1 MLRYNI
7 LSDLRKN
14 KEETI
19 YGLSKKLQRSTSV
32 IVYELDCLEG
42 YGLVYCWDEDGRKPY
57 RLTDLGRKVL
67 DAAECMQQRG
77 EELAISLYGKEIVDL
92 VKRVGIIRPVE
103 KFVPT
108 REVVTGCGF
117 DYALRDAASAPFK
130 FLGDVVRSAYEALRR
145 AKLTCPK
152 CGYSFNVPLVLP
164 GPAPFVCPS
173 YHRSLMLHTYESMWS
188 SNAEQVEERS
198 RFQLL

>member
-19 YGLSKKLQRSTSV
+19 YGLSRKLQRSTSV

-42 YGLVYCWDEDGRKPY
+42 YGLVYRWDEDGRKPY
-57 RLTDLGRKVL
+57 RITDLGSKVL
-67 DAAECMQQRG
+67 DAAECIQQRG
-77 EELAISLYGKEIVDL
+77 EELAKSLYGKETVDL
-92 VKRVGIIRPVE
+92 AKRVGIIRPVE

-117 DYALRDAASAPFK
+117 DDALRDAASAPFK
-130 FLGDVVRSAYEALRR
+130 FLGDLLRYVYEALRR

-152 CGYSFNVPLVLP
+152 CECSFNVPLVLP
-164 GPAPFVCPS
+164 CPS
-173 YHRSLMLHTYESMWS
+173 CHRSLMFHTYESMWN
-188 SNAEQVEERS
+188 SNAEQAKEQS